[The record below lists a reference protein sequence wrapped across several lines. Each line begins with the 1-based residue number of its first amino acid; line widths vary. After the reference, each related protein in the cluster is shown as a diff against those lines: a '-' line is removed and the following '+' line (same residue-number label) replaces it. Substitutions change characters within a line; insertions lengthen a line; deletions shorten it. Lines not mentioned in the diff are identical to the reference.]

1 MIPFLIDWIK
11 NRITVRRAWALDRL
25 INSDRN
31 SKFCR
36 LYKEYSNQKQ
46 LKPKRDLY
54 NTLLKRYKDYTTH
67 GKLNAMLF
75 SLLRKY
81 FIRYLCRELVD
92 PSRMYK
98 LLYLFKLTFMHKGIA
113 EQRFI
118 REIVRKWRF
127 ISFVK
132 KMSHVSY
139 LQMVNEVF
147 GEEEMTSNPSVIKE
161 FERFGSEIGM
171 WVNEDPTTLVE
182 SGFCKGINK
191 KYIFEP
197 IEIERMEGY
206 SSANEEEVVIEE
218 THKIVKSG
226 YKTGTN
232 KSNVS
237 GREET
242 KSAGKKR
249 RGEEKEKEGEINTS
263 GSGLRGRR
271 SRDKKSEERSEKK
284 EVPVT
289 SERRGGRRRYE
300 TGTSNTVAAEKSI
313 PVTDS
318 TPKKGGRSS
327 RYSNK
332 TYSDKKKEDEKEE
345 IQTGT
350 FKPRRTRDNK

>member
-1 MIPFLIDWIK
+1 
-11 NRITVRRAWALDRL
+11 
-25 INSDRN
+25 
-31 SKFCR
+31 
-36 LYKEYSNQKQ
+36 
-46 LKPKRDLY
+46 
-54 NTLLKRYKDYTTH
+54 
-67 GKLNAMLF
+67 MLF

-132 KMSHVSY
+132 KMSRRKLELMYKNMHVSY

-171 WVNEDPTTLVE
+171 WVNEDPTTLIE

-218 THKIVKSG
+218 TTKIVKSG

-232 KSNVS
+232 KSNIS
-237 GREET
+237 GREDT
-242 KSAGKKR
+242 KSAGKR
-249 RGEEKEKEGEINTS
+249 RKVEEKEKEAEINTS

-271 SRDKKSEERSEKK
+271 SRDVKVAEEKSEKK

-300 TGTSNTVAAEKSI
+300 TGTSNTVAAEKVI

-318 TPKKGGRSS
+318 TPKKGGRS

-332 TYSDKKKEDEKEE
+332 TYGNDSEKKKEEE
-345 IQTGT
+345 NQTGT